1 MFSEIR
7 GFRGSQADVFKT
19 SSFLMSP
26 SVLSSFVQLH
36 VYSAAVLFLCGDQ
49 FRKLVE
55 KFVCTNICLPKKYP
69 LYTWCLFDDLR
80 IATLSQK
87 NSQDLC
93 IVIMQHCWK
102 DAFFL
107 KGRQPKGILYLLCNS
122 CMSSLK
128 PRIFLYFFRRN
139 GVVVEIVNALHAAG
153 LAKLLHCVL
162 RYALLGIVKASRTGV
177 FLLGIVQC
185 PPEKIMDA
193 LSWSEI
199 SWLSNQKI
207 GAAGRDRCS
216 WFTSIYLMPPESS
229 PLRKPL

>member
-7 GFRGSQADVFKT
+7 VFRGSQADVFKT
-19 SSFLMSP
+19 LSFLMSP

-93 IVIMQHCWK
+93 IVIMQHCRK
-102 DAFFL
+102 DALF
-107 KGRQPKGILYLLCNS
+107 
-122 CMSSLK
+122 
-128 PRIFLYFFRRN
+128 
-139 GVVVEIVNALHAAG
+139 
-153 LAKLLHCVL
+153 
-162 RYALLGIVKASRTGV
+162 
-177 FLLGIVQC
+177 
-185 PPEKIMDA
+185 
-193 LSWSEI
+193 
-199 SWLSNQKI
+199 
-207 GAAGRDRCS
+207 
-216 WFTSIYLMPPESS
+216 
-229 PLRKPL
+229 